1 MRIPANA
8 LRKSERGHH
17 LDHRAQSDN
26 EERAKVSGRLQMVV
40 KVEPDCPAAC
50 IIVGGR
56 ISTRNILVIFAVARR
71 INAAVPGA
79 AISVDLGHASITDD
93 ALEQL
98 RDVANNSLLPLSA
111 DPARLP
117 CRLRIEDSS
126 QQPA

>member
-1 MRIPANA
+1 MRIAANGS
-8 LRKSERGHH
+8 RKSERGHH
-17 LDHRAQSDN
+17 LNHRAVSVD
-26 EERAKVSGRLQMVV
+26 EERADPREKLQLVM

-50 IIVGGR
+50 IVVRGR

-98 RDVANNSLLPLSA
+98 RDVSKNSMLPISV

-117 CRLRIEDSS
+117 CRLRIEHSS
-126 QQPA
+126 RQLV